1 MSGFTAPVIGDADLA
16 EHARRLGTP
25 LYVYDLGRLRL
36 RIEEIRS
43 ALGGAGARLYFA
55 TMANDRLPVLR
66 EISACGVGACV
77 NSIPH
82 LELAQA
88 AGFPIELTQYTSTG
102 VSGPDLAR
110 LRELGCR
117 VNLDSP
123 RQLETWL
130 GLGGREAGIRINAAS
145 LTARGGGDRIGI
157 EAGRLDEAVAVA
169 RRGGGRVVGLHVY
182 VGTNFQS
189 AEEML
194 PTLDAFFD
202 LAAGVDSLAYLN
214 IGGGIGVDYSH
225 AGPGFDLDLFGE
237 HLSELATRLR
247 ERIGRE
253 VEVVSEPGRALA
265 ASCASFL
272 TSVTDVKELQGR
284 WLAAVDASVAIFP
297 RPLQHPES
305 PHRIRLLP
313 RREGKDRAFAVVG
326 RTTYSRDVLGTARLA
341 AELEPGD
348 LVCFDDAGAYCQSM
362 ASRFLGQPDPEELYL
377 D

>member
-1 MSGFTAPVIGDADLA
+1 MSGFTAPLVGDTELVA
-16 EHARRLGTP
+16 HARRLGTP

-43 ALGGAGARLYFA
+43 ALAVADARLYFA
-55 TMANDRLPVLR
+55 TMANDRPSVLS
-66 EISACGVGACV
+66 EIASCGVGACV

-88 AGFPIELTQYTSTG
+88 AGFPIDSTQFTSTG
-102 VSGPDLAR
+102 VSGPDLAH

-123 RQLETWL
+123 HQFETWL
-130 GLGGREAGIRINAAS
+130 GLGGRKAGIRINAAS
-145 LTARGGGDRIGI
+145 LTGRDGGDRIGI
-157 EAGRLDEAVAVA
+157 EAGRLDEVVAAA
-169 RRGGGRVVGLHVY
+169 RRGGGLVVGLHVY
-182 VGTNFQS
+182 VGTNFQT

-194 PTLDAFFD
+194 PTLNAFFD
-202 LAAGVDSLAYLN
+202 LAARVDSLTYLN

-225 AGPGFDLDLFGE
+225 AGPGFDLDLFGQ
-237 HLSELATRLR
+237 HLGELTTRLR
-247 ERIGRE
+247 ERLTHE
-253 VEVVSEPGRALA
+253 VEVISEPGRALA

-272 TSVTDVKELQGR
+272 ASVTDVKELRGR
-284 WLAAVDASVAIFP
+284 RLAAVDASVAIFP

-305 PHRIRLLP
+305 PHRIRLLA
-313 RREGKDRAFAVVG
+313 RREGEAVATAVVG

-341 AELEPGD
+341 AELESGD